1 MHFRLPFENA
11 IDDELVAEL
20 EKGAVYASTAVR
32 RFRVTKDR
40 RAADIECAEGS
51 QAEVAGKVHKYVNA
65 MTATFRSLGEPVEL
79 ARTVRLDDG
88 PVLSDA
94 LAELERRRWVRP
106 LGRGQAGFAGGAFAL
121 RRFVD
126 NAVREVARTRF
137 GSEEEEYPVLLD
149 PSVLA
154 RCGYFSSFPHSVC
167 LVSHLREDFDAI
179 EAFRAA
185 NTDSDSLRVPDLAA
199 MTCSD
204 AALRP
209 AVCLPVYRA
218 LEGTT
223 LPEGGFT
230 VTTVGKAF
238 RYESNNLGGIHR
250 LWDFSMRNR
259 LRWLRG
265 LRP

>member
-1 MHFRLPFENA
+1 M
-11 IDDELVAEL
+11 
-20 EKGAVYASTAVR
+20 R

-126 NAVREVARTRF
+126 DAVREVARTRF

-185 NTDSDSLRVPDLAA
+185 NTESDSLRVPDLAA
-199 MTCSD
+199 MTM
-204 AALRP
+204 LRCG
-209 AVCLPVYRA
+209 AEARVCLPVYRA

-230 VTTVGKAF
+230 VTTWERPFATSRTTSEASTVVGFLHA
-238 RYESNNLGGIHR
+238 R
-250 LWDFSMRNR
+250 DC

-265 LRP
+265 FRP